1 MQKRKAAAESL
12 AIALEVLD
20 RVQGTTVYNLQKRLS
35 GFTDEEYEEALGTI
49 GEIFLLLSPQL
60 PEDYEE

>member
-20 RVQGTTVYNLQKRLS
+20 RVQGTAVYNLQKRLS
-35 GFTDEEYEEALGTI
+35 GFTDDEYEEALETI

-60 PEDYEE
+60 PEDIEE

>member
-20 RVQGTTVYNLQKRLS
+20 RVQGTAVYNLQKRLS
-35 GFTDEEYEEALGTI
+35 GFTDAEYEEALETI
-49 GEIFLLLSPQL
+49 GEIFLLLSPQP